1 MSTSERIAGLLV
13 VGVLATVAAHCGAV
27 GECLRYSDC
36 GDGLTCSAGHCVA
49 SSSGSDA
56 ALESGGDATDE
67 GSTDAPATETSRDAE
82 VVDTGVA
89 AHDAD
94 LDAIA
99 DAPSCVEGGCIQD
112 AGSTGDAMSDAG
124 TPKDAA
130 SD

>member
-1 MSTSERIAGLLV
+1 LTSERIAGLLF

-56 ALESGGDATDE
+56 AMESGGDATDE
-67 GSTDAPATETSRDAE
+67 GSTDAPASRDGE

-89 AHDAD
+89 AHDAA
-94 LDAIA
+94 LEAIA
-99 DAPSCVEGGCIQD
+99 DAASCVDGGCIQD
-112 AGSTGDAMSDAG
+112 AGTTGDAMSDAG
-124 TPKDAA
+124 TAKDAA